1 MHLEKNQNWSK
12 NVQNWFLKWPDRSKR
27 CPKLAKQIQNQ
38 ENSPSQS
45 LISATSDPVGTIV
58 PTTLVGTPDTTI
70 DAGITVPVRLVGTA
84 VPTIIVLPA
93 YYWKSFNLT

>member
-1 MHLEKNQNWSK
+1 MAREVKK
-12 NVQNWFLKWPDRSKR
+12 

-38 ENSPSQS
+38 ENSPNQS
-45 LISATSDPVGTIV
+45 IISATSDHFGTII
-58 PTTLVGTPDTTI
+58 PRTLVGTPDTTR
-70 DAGITVPVRLVGTA
+70 DAGITVLARLVATA